1 MKKLA
6 KQSAGWWLFLGVTS
20 TVVLLIKLW
29 DIERYVSNIVLIPSI
44 VSAVLGYGVALAIV
58 IARKIQND
66 RIKKEQSQSAS

>member
-1 MKKLA
+1 MKKFA
-6 KQSAGWWLFLGVTS
+6 NKSVGWWLFLGVTS

-44 VSAVLGYGVALAIV
+44 VGAVLGYGVALAIL

-66 RIKKEQSQSAS
+66 RIKKG